1 MKHDTSQ
8 DTPFTQDD
16 GQVIS
21 LIKQE
26 LKLSQHTVSSQ
37 LRTRLL
43 PLVFT
48 DVRRTMLT
56 YSKIIHRST
65 ITFMMH
71 PLDAV
76 HLFKDNA

>member
-26 LKLSQHTVSSQ
+26 LKLSQHRVSSQ
-37 LRTRLL
+37 LCTQIL

-48 DVRRTMLT
+48 AIRMNMLT
-56 YSKIIHRST
+56 YSKTIHRST
-65 ITFMMH
+65 FVCMME
-71 PLDAV
+71 
-76 HLFKDNA
+76 LFDVM